1 MKAAG
6 VADVDQLTFS
16 NRFVDAVVAAI
27 GSQLDLTG
35 AGWTPRTDL
44 PLFP

>member
-16 NRFVDAVVAAI
+16 NDLVDAVVAAI

-35 AGWTPRTDL
+35 TDWTPRTDL